1 MGLDGQPRQLHVEES
16 MRCIDFDDH
25 EPPMDVPD
33 GATIATCPFFK
44 VDSLEL
50 KSGASIG
57 NPDPER
63 FSIVTIVSG
72 EVESDDGL
80 THAAGDFL
88 LMPCGSSPLTAKND
102 ATILQT
108 TIPR

>member
-1 MGLDGQPRQLHVEES
+1 

-25 EPPMDVPD
+25 EPPMDIAD
-33 GATIATCPFFK
+33 GATLATCPFFK
-44 VDSLEL
+44 VESFDLTA
-50 KSGASIG
+50 GTRVG
-57 NPDPER
+57 NPDPDR

-72 EVESDDGL
+72 AVESDDGR

-88 LMPCGSSPLTAKND
+88 LMPCGSSPLTAQND
-102 ATILQT
+102 ASILQT